1 MKKIILIIVLV
12 FFGCNKK
19 PKEKSLT
26 SKTQPALEGAVASA
40 DTVSYDK
47 VNIYL
52 GSQVPNFIAQDEN
65 GDNQEFYDLKD
76 KKNLILVFFRGY
88 W

>member
-1 MKKIILIIVLV
+1 
-12 FFGCNKK
+12 
-19 PKEKSLT
+19 
-26 SKTQPALEGAVASA
+26 
-40 DTVSYDK
+40 